1 MNTVNNTSKKTAQP
15 IRKDAPKPQP
25 ARRVTPYVPGL
36 KIKYLVPDP
45 FGTGR

>member
-1 MNTVNNTSKKTAQP
+1 MKTTTNTSKKTAKP
-15 IRKDAPKPQP
+15 VKKDAPKQGQ
-25 ARRVTPYVPGL
+25 RVVPYVPGL

>member
-1 MNTVNNTSKKTAQP
+1 MDRTTD
-15 IRKDAPKPQP
+15 IERKQIQQDPKPVPRP
-25 ARRVTPYVPGL
+25 ARRVVPYVPGL

>member
-1 MNTVNNTSKKTAQP
+1 MDKQTNSTPKTT
-15 IRKDAPKPQP
+15 KP
-25 ARRVTPYVPGL
+25 ASNGSTNKGKRVVPYVPGL

>member
-1 MNTVNNTSKKTAQP
+1 MNRVIDTSKNASQP
-15 IRKDAPKPQP
+15 IRKDTSKPQP
-25 ARRVTPYVPGL
+25 ARRVIPYVPGL